1 MDKTNIA
8 AVGMALIA
16 GYIGYGV
23 VDVQWE
29 SILPFPIVA
38 LLTFAVLVR
47 KDFARKA
54 IGTGL
59 YIIAALLFLLAVHYT
74 VFYRYLLVPLVG
86 FNILFAVG
94 VLTIGWIV
102 LAAVAVAVTGKK
114 LNQSVGSS

>member
-1 MDKTNIA
+1 MDKTNIV

-38 LLTFAVLVR
+38 LLTFAILVR
-47 KDFARKA
+47 KDSPREA

-59 YIIAALLFLLAVHYT
+59 YIIAALLFLLAVHYI
-74 VFYRYLLVPLVG
+74 VYYRDVLVPLVG
-86 FNILFAVG
+86 FNILFTIG
-94 VLTIGWIV
+94 VFIIGWIV

-114 LNQSVGSS
+114 LNQSVGE